1 MQAKDQS
8 ANLPLDTQG
17 LAALAN
23 LYHAYFLG
31 LQLMVS
37 TRLGEKVM
45 EQWMF
50 RLFRRQHEAKFLTSF
65 NKLGLDQLPHAVAC
79 AKPLAKLLC

>member
-50 RLFRRQHEAKFLTSF
+50 RSVSPSA
-65 NKLGLDQLPHAVAC
+65 
-79 AKPLAKLLC
+79 